1 MGSCTPARRLNI
13 CFQAISRS
21 CDNPPTSAES
31 IPRPCGL
38 HERSERERRS
48 SVRPLHARVRGL
60 RLSLQRVAAQVP
72 RAWKIPLPS
81 TPALRAPFRG
91 RPLLY
96 QRQDEQRCLPAH
108 VSAIE
113 ALGLPGYAS
122 SSAPFYFGGLILP
135 CSLAVWDLP
144 RRPGRGG
151 WTGCL
156 PGLARDAHGA
166 PSAPLGG
173 GPCFQG

>member
-1 MGSCTPARRLNI
+1 M
-13 CFQAISRS
+13 
-21 CDNPPTSAES
+21 
-31 IPRPCGL
+31 
-38 HERSERERRS
+38 
-48 SVRPLHARVRGL
+48 
-60 RLSLQRVAAQVP
+60 RLSLQRVAARVP

-96 QRQDEQRCLPAH
+96 QLREEQLCLPAH

-166 PSAPLGG
+166 PSAPFRGGRVFRAEFHRGQKVICKRKWTNQLGRG
-173 GPCFQG
+173 SLCSWRTMMKTSQCPNAENGPSHSINVSSYY